1 MTSVGL
7 RELKQ
12 NPSAV
17 VARAEGG
24 ETIVITVQGRPVAH
38 MVPLPQSPQR
48 RRWVPA
54 EEISRALE
62 GLEPD
67 PSLAAELYALRDDDP
82 LIDPW
87 ERAGL

>member
-1 MTSVGL
+1 MGL

-17 VARAEGG
+17 VARVEAG
-24 ETIVITVQGRPVAH
+24 ETIEITVQGRPAARL
-38 MVPLPQSPQR
+38 VPLASAVQR

-62 GLEPD
+62 GFEPD
-67 PSLAAELYALRDDDP
+67 PALAAELHALRDDDP

>member
-1 MTSVGL
+1 MNSVGL

-12 NPSAV
+12 NPSEV
-17 VARAEGG
+17 VARAEAG
-24 ETIVITVQGRPVAH
+24 ETIVITVQGRPVAQL
-38 MVPLPQSPQR
+38 VPLVPQR

-54 EEISRALE
+54 EELSRALE

-67 PSLAAELYALRDDDP
+67 PTLAAELDALRDNDP